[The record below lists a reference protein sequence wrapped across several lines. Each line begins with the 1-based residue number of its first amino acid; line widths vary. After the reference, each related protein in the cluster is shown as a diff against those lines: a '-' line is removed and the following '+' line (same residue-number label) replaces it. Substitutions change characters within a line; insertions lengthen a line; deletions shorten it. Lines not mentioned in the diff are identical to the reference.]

1 MVNTYLAASA
11 AVLSSSPSKKGIISE
26 SLSSVNEGIR
36 ASNLGRNVSL
46 TWRYLGH
53 IIRKC
58 FSSSICCRSQC
69 LQILCSRS
77 ALSLSLYI
85 YIYIYVYIHVC
96 FFMTIKRRYTQSFTL
111 KFTEPEMT
119 ESAFCLLSLFCKGLF
134 WCYCECT
141 HRNIES
147 FYRFERSITLIWV
160 F

>member
-11 AVLSSSPSKKGIISE
+11 AVLSSSPCKKGIFSE

-77 ALSLSLYI
+77 LHVCLCLPLSISRSWSLNLYLERICLSLNGLINKLKKLFSLSLSLRLL
-85 YIYIYVYIHVC
+85 C
-96 FFMTIKRRYTQSFTL
+96 SALFTL
-111 KFTEPEMT
+111 AAETDTKRG
-119 ESAFCLLSLFCKGLF
+119 SSRA
-134 WCYCECT
+134 
-141 HRNIES
+141 
-147 FYRFERSITLIWV
+147 
-160 F
+160 